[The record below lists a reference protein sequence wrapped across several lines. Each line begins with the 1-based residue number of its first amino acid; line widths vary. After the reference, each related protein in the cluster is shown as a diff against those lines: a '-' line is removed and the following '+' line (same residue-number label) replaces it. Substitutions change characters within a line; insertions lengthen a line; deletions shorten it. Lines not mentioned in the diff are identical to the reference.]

1 MFASNLPYR
10 YRKPRYI
17 SKSKQN
23 MAVMASDGPSPTS
36 LPCVLAF
43 PPPSNRDANT
53 PSPCWAPHFMT
64 QECIMFSN
72 PTPNELHPSPAAR
85 HAVGSHAA
93 LALRLYIAACNPS
106 SSCRFWALHYL
117 CSHLSQ
123 SFHFCWITE
132 IRFLNLCVCFY
143 LFFICLHFSDRNELQ
158 LPCLQFG
165 RYHQSDSTITF
176 SWV

>member
-1 MFASNLPYR
+1 
-10 YRKPRYI
+10 
-17 SKSKQN
+17 
-23 MAVMASDGPSPTS
+23 MAVMASTDDGPSPHSPS
-36 LPCVLAF
+36 LCLGLLAPKPSRHHHAQSLMGPSFYDPRTHHVLESHPEQAA
-43 PPPSNRDANT
+43 PLPRRD
-53 PSPCWAPHFMT
+53 
-64 QECIMFSN
+64 
-72 PTPNELHPSPAAR
+72 NERR

-143 LFFICLHFSDRNELQ
+143 LFLLCFCFSDRLDLNELQ
-158 LPCLQFG
+158 L
-165 RYHQSDSTITF
+165 
-176 SWV
+176 